1 LIENAGEGP
10 TWFNLVQ
17 RHLETFMHPTSTA
30 APQAAAKTA
39 RSAHAIGLAEWF
51 MRRARRAPKR
61 PALTFEGSTWS
72 YGEMQQRIERLS
84 AVLAA
89 GGVQP
94 GDRVAYLGLNDPQVM
109 VTMFAT
115 ARLGAIFVP
124 LNFRLSGAELAY
136 CINDSGA
143 HTLVVGE
150 EHIAII
156 DGVRDQLHCR
166 RFIHRGAG
174 APGWEAADALMAAV
188 DPGALPPPVPSVA
201 DDVALIMY
209 TSGTTGRPKGAML
222 THGNFFFDCIN
233 EGHGFDMAATDVT
246 LNFAPMFHVSGMLC
260 TTLVTLMVGGHLIL
274 QRNFEPKAVMDA
286 IVQYRVTV
294 TFGVPAMLLFISQ
307 HPDFEKADMSTLRG
321 ISVGG
326 APMPEPL
333 LRVYL
338 NRGIQAQQGYGLT
351 ETSAMV
357 TALDIDRAF
366 DKIGSCGTPPLLTEI
381 KIIDLNGE
389 LVTQAGTP
397 GEICVRGAN
406 VTVGYWN
413 KPEATAAAFTA
424 DGWFRTGDV
433 GYVDDEGFLYICD
446 RLKDMVITGGE
457 NVYPAEVES
466 VLYDHP
472 AIAEVA
478 VIGAP
483 DAQWG
488 ERVVAVVAL
497 KPGQRITLDE
507 LREFAQDRLARYKLP
522 RELRLVDALPR
533 NPTGKVLKGT
543 LRDMPSA

>member
-1 LIENAGEGP
+1 MN
-10 TWFNLVQ
+10 
-17 RHLETFMHPTSTA
+17 PTSI
-30 APQAAAKTA
+30 AAKTA
-39 RSAHAIGLAEWF
+39 RSAHAVGLAEWF
-51 MRRARRAPKR
+51 SRRTRRAPGR
-61 PALTFEGSTWS
+61 LALTFEGSAWT
-72 YGEMQQRIERLS
+72 YGQMQERIERLS
-84 AVLAA
+84 AVFAA
-89 GGVQP
+89 GGVRP

-109 VTMFAT
+109 VAMFAT

-136 CINDSGA
+136 CINDSGS
-143 HTLVVGE
+143 HTLMVGE
-150 EHIAII
+150 EHIDII
-156 DGVRDQLHCR
+156 DAVRGELQCR

-174 APGWEAADALMAAV
+174 APGWESADALMAAV
-188 DPGALPPPVPSVA
+188 DHPAGIPASVPSVA

-233 EGHGFDMAATDVT
+233 EGHGFDMASTDVT

-274 QRNFEPKAVMDA
+274 QRNFEPKAVLDA
-286 IVQYRVTV
+286 IAQYRVTV

-307 HPDFEKADMSTLRG
+307 HPDFEKADLSTLRG

-333 LRVYL
+333 LRLYL
-338 NRGIQAQQGYGLT
+338 NLGIQANQGYGLT

-357 TALDIDRAF
+357 TSLDSDRAF
-366 DKIGSCGTPPLLTEI
+366 DKLGSCGTLPLMTEL
-381 KIIDLNGE
+381 KIIDANGE
-389 LVTQAGTP
+389 TVTQAGAA

-413 KPEATAAAFTA
+413 NPVATAAAFTS

-472 AIAEVA
+472 AVAEVA

-488 ERVVAVVAL
+488 ERVVAVVAP
-497 KPGQRITLDE
+497 KPGCAVTLDE
-507 LREFAQDRLARYKLP
+507 LREFAQDRLARSKLP
-522 RELRLVDALPR
+522 RELRLIDALPR
-533 NPTGKVLKGT
+533 NPTGKVLKGS
-543 LRDMPSA
+543 LREMKPA